1 MDAPASSSVNSD
13 RAQIS
18 ISGQDVQNGRAATP
32 AKPPNG
38 KDSSATPH
46 RSGRSERPIPNI
58 NNLTEDV
65 MSTSDAGAPAL
76 QAYRIHLRSDEF
88 QFENEIHAS
97 QVDREDGWTV
107 FWNGN
112 DVFLRVR
119 DEHIVSL
126 EHLD

>member
-1 MDAPASSSVNSD
+1 MTARGDRRENGVMTPSD
-13 RAQIS
+13 VEPTQEP
-18 ISGQDVQNGRAATP
+18 V
-32 AKPPNG
+32 
-38 KDSSATPH
+38 
-46 RSGRSERPIPNI
+46 
-58 NNLTEDV
+58 
-65 MSTSDAGAPAL
+65 L

-88 QFENEIHAS
+88 QFESEVHAT